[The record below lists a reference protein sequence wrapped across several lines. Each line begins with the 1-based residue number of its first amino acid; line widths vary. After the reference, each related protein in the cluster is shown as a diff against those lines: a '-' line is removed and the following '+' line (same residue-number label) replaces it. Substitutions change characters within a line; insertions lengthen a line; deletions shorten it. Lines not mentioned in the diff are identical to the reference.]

1 MNVSPLTT
9 YLFLTGEELSSFNHK
24 AERRPPQIQGMDGRG
39 YRAMKTFTMRQPFQ
53 ISSKKLR
60 STNSLTQAVLT
71 ISTNSLTQGLSKM
84 MAYITLIY
92 QFKGQ
97 FLVRGVIFK
106 FKSNINHKK
115 MQ

>member
-24 AERRPPQIQGMDGRG
+24 AERSPPQIQGMDGRG
-39 YRAMKTFTMRQPFQ
+39 YRAMKTFTMRQLFQ

-60 STNSLTQAVLT
+60 STH
-71 ISTNSLTQGLSKM
+71 SLTQGLSKM

>member
-24 AERRPPQIQGMDGRG
+24 AERSPPQIQGMDGRG
-39 YRAMKTFTMRQPFQ
+39 YRAMKTFTMWQLFQ

-60 STNSLTQAVLT
+60 STH
-71 ISTNSLTQGLSKM
+71 SLTQGLSKL

-115 MQ
+115 MQWKCIVL